1 MSTWLGARHPRLL
14 GLLATLGALA
24 TPVAAHALPRFA
36 ARTGMDCRQCH
47 VSASGGG
54 VRTRYGSAVFQQLL
68 LPASLGDALGAGE
81 LGLPSPQLTD
91 WLTVGTDVRTAYLYS
106 APQRGRTPD
115 EAPATQS
122 SFFLMQAD
130 LYTAAALGPHVRVVL
145 DVGVYSGFEAWAQ
158 LRARA
163 EPSDVDVWLKV
174 GRFLPAFGVRD
185 ANHDLY
191 TRKSVG
197 FDAADRDTGVE
208 LTGFLGPLTL
218 AVALVNGTVGDTLFD
233 GYGAAERSFEKA
245 LVGRASLR
253 LSGEHLHVTLG
264 GSVYLNDN
272 AESATPLFVPAL
284 DPAVDTSNGV
294 DGLRLGGHLMLGLG
308 RLSYVGEVVYVRDD
322 FVEAPV
328 THAEGYAMAHEL
340 GVRLWQGVELL
351 GSVELLDPDLSATGD
366 VTLRGG
372 GAVELYFGP
381 YFEVRTMVRYALS
394 DLAPTGDVT
403 DVVVQAHVAY

>member
-1 MSTWLGARHPRLL
+1 MSSRLGARPPRLL
-14 GLLATLGALA
+14 GLVATLVALA
-24 TPVAAHALPRFA
+24 APVAAHALPRFA

-163 EPSDVDVWLKV
+163 EPSAVDVWLKV
-174 GRFLPAFGVRD
+174 GRFQPSFGVRD

-197 FDAADRDTGVE
+197 FDSGDRDTGVE

-218 AVALVNGTVGDTLFD
+218 AVALVNGTLGDTLFD
-233 GYGAAERSFEKA
+233 GYGAAVRSFEKA
-245 LVGRASLR
+245 LVGRASVR
-253 LSGEHLHVTLG
+253 LGGQHLHVALG

-272 AESATPLFVPAL
+272 AEAATPLFVPAL
-284 DPAVDTSNGV
+284 DPAVDTSAGV
-294 DGLRLGGHLMLGLG
+294 DELRLGAHLLLGLG

-322 FVEAPV
+322 FAEGPV
-328 THAEGYAMAHEL
+328 THLEGYAMAHEL

-351 GSVELLDPDLSATGD
+351 ASLEVLDPALDARGD
-366 VTLRGG
+366 ATLRGG

-381 YFEVRTMVRYALS
+381 YLEVRTMVRYALS

>member
-1 MSTWLGARHPRLL
+1 MTSPRPSGRTTVLL
-14 GLLATLGALA
+14 GLLVSLA
-24 TPVAAHALPRFA
+24 PGAAHALPRFA

-54 VRTRYGSAVFQQLL
+54 VRTRYGSAVFQQLM
-68 LPASLGDALGAGE
+68 LPATLDDTPAREGA
-81 LGLPSPQLTD
+81 LGLPSPQITD
-91 WLTVGTDVRTAYLYS
+91 WLTLGADVRTAYLYS

-163 EPSDVDVWLKV
+163 EPNDVDLWLKV

-197 FDAADRDTGVE
+197 FDAGDRDTGVE
-208 LTGFLGPLTL
+208 LTGLLGPLTL
-218 AVALVNGTVGDTLFD
+218 AVALVNGTLGDTLFD

-253 LSGEHLHVTLG
+253 LGGEPLRVALG

-284 DPAVDTSNGV
+284 DPAVDTSLGV
-294 DGLRLGGHLMLGLG
+294 DTLRLGGHLLLGLG
-308 RLSYVGEVVYVRDD
+308 RLAYVGEVVYVRDA
-322 FVEAPV
+322 FAEGPLAEV
-328 THAEGYAMAHEL
+328 EGYAMAHEL
-340 GVRLWQGVELL
+340 SVRLWQGVELL
-351 GSVELLDPDLSATGD
+351 ASVELLDPDLGGAGD
-366 VTLRGG
+366 TTLRGG
-372 GAVELYFGP
+372 GAVELYLGP
-381 YFEVRTMVRYALS
+381 YFEVRTLVRYALS
-394 DLAPTGDVT
+394 EVAPTGDVT